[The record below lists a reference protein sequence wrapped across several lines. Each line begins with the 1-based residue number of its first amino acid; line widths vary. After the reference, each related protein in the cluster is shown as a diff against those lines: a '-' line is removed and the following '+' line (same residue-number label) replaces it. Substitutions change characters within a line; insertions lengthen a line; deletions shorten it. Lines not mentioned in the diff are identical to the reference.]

1 MVNYTKRIGITVTLM
16 LTVGSATEYLMSM
29 CTEHTTDKQQ
39 EFNYFNTTKPVD
51 EEKDVPIFDTFM
63 VAFVLLCNV
72 CELVCFIVIFF
83 NMFRS
88 EECWNAILQIYIRSH
103 T

>member
-1 MVNYTKRIGITVTLM
+1 MVNYTKWISITATLM
-16 LTVGSATEYLMSM
+16 LTIGSATEYLM
-29 CTEHTTDKQQ
+29 CTEHTTDKQ

-51 EEKDVPIFDTFM
+51 EEKHVPIFDTFM

-88 EECWNAILQIYIRSH
+88 EESSGMLFNF
-103 T
+103 